1 MIVKKRG
8 MTKKIKKTA
17 AKGSASHENFGSKYL
32 KIFVIIKLNKFYSIR
47 ADATVTHQPLRS

>member
-47 ADATVTHQPLRS
+47 ADATVTHQPL